1 MSEYV
6 LQTHDLTK
14 TYARKNAVD
23 HINLKIR
30 KGDIYGFIGKNGAG
44 KTTTIK
50 MIVGLSNPTSGEI
63 ELFGSTDLNEG
74 RKRIGTVIENPA
86 LYPYLTARQ
95 NIEAQRIMKGVTD
108 KSITDDLLEI
118 VGLKDT
124 GRKKAKNFS
133 LGMKQRLAIA
143 LALVG
148 DPEFL
153 LLDEPINGLDPTGI
167 KDIRELILK
176 LNREAGITVLISSH
190 ILGELAKISTSY
202 GVISNGALIE
212 QFTAEELKN
221 RVRDCLKITVNNPEK
236 AVSVL
241 KDSLG
246 ISDIQV
252 EGNSIRVYEMLDKS
266 VDINSILESNDII
279 VQFFEKETG
288 DYENEFIKLMEG
300 GNKNA

>member
-202 GVISNGALIE
+202 GIISNGALIE